1 MTNTDTFY
9 VKFWGVRGSIPCPG
23 MTHRLYGGNTS
34 CLEIKAGNQTLIFDA
49 GTGICQ
55 LGHTLLKDNPLSLN
69 LFFSHFHYD
78 HVWGWPFFEPAL
90 DNKGDIRIYGGSLG
104 KKLTT
109 QKIMT
114 KLIANEENLVNQSSL
129 RAKLYF
135 SDFVPGDT
143 IRLDQGVS
151 ILTTELNHPDRAVG
165 YRIEYRGKSICYLTD
180 HEHGNMK
187 IYSQLVEFIYNSDI
201 VIYDATYTD
210 EEYLE
215 HIGWGHS
222 TWQEGVRICDD
233 ANVKTYVAFHHDP
246 NHDDIF
252 MDNIFRD
259 LKKMRPGSYVARE
272 GMVLKP

>member
-23 MTHRLYGGNTS
+23 MTYRLYGGNTS

-55 LGHTLLKDNPLSLN
+55 LGHSLLKDNTLSLN
-69 LFFSHFHYD
+69 LFFTHFHYD

-114 KLIANEENLVNQSSL
+114 KLIENQETLVNQSSL

-143 IRLDQGVS
+143 IRLEQGVS

-222 TWQEGVRICDD
+222 TWQEGVRICND

-252 MDNIFRD
+252 MDNISRD

>member
-1 MTNTDTFY
+1 
-9 VKFWGVRGSIPCPG
+9 
-23 MTHRLYGGNTS
+23 
-34 CLEIKAGNQTLIFDA
+34 
-49 GTGICQ
+49 
-55 LGHTLLKDNPLSLN
+55 
-69 LFFSHFHYD
+69 
-78 HVWGWPFFEPAL
+78 
-90 DNKGDIRIYGGSLG
+90 
-104 KKLTT
+104 
-109 QKIMT
+109 MT
-114 KLIANEENLVNQSSL
+114 KLIENQETLVNQSSL

-143 IRLDQGVS
+143 IRLEQGVS

-210 EEYLE
+210 AEYLE

-222 TWQEGVRICDD
+222 TWQEGVRICND

-252 MDNIFRD
+252 MDNISRD

>member
-23 MTHRLYGGNTS
+23 MTHRLYGGTTS

-55 LGHTLLKDNPLSLN
+55 LGHSLLKDNPLSLN
-69 LFFSHFHYD
+69 LFFTHFHYD

-114 KLIANEENLVNQSSL
+114 KLIENQETLVNQSSL

-143 IRLDQGVS
+143 IRLEQGVS

-210 EEYLE
+210 AEYLE

-222 TWQEGVRICDD
+222 TWQEGVRICND

-246 NHDDIF
+246 NHDLSLIH
-252 MDNIFRD
+252 I
-259 LKKMRPGSYVARE
+259 
-272 GMVLKP
+272 